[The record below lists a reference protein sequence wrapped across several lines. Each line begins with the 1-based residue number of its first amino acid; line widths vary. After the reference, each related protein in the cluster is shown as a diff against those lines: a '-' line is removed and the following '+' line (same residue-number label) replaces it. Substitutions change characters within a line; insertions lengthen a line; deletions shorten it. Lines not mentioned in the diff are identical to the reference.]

1 MKGFLANLYLRPSC
15 HQCAAKSGKSG
26 SDITIADFWG
36 IQQVM
41 PDFDDDKG
49 TGLVLVNTLKGE
61 QYFTSLDINARVS
74 SWENVRQYNVS
85 FEKVLF
91 NTVNGKPFLRHFI
104 AAFLFQK

>member
-15 HQCAAKSGKSG
+15 HQCAAKFGKSG

-61 QYFTSLDINARVS
+61 QYFTSLK
-74 SWENVRQYNVS
+74 
-85 FEKVLF
+85 KVLF